1 MTQPLIHILLIVGM
15 GREWEEQKLENSWA
29 EITTVQKAKKG
40 KQGKAKPGK
49 NKWSEKSSITACQ
62 QTSDASQ
69 PEQQQLW
76 QTFPPNFDCWA

>member
-40 KQGKAKPGK
+40 NKEKQNQEKISGAK
-49 NKWSEKSSITACQ
+49 S
-62 QTSDASQ
+62 
-69 PEQQQLW
+69 
-76 QTFPPNFDCWA
+76 PP